1 MARARVA
8 SVEALTNAI
17 MQDRQRDRPREV
29 APLCFG
35 CGRAYTPGAIGDV
48 GRFCSLRCRD
58 AFDSGFPAYAPP
70 RSYRELVAG
79 QGPLGML
86 INCSGCGKKF
96 DSCGLRY
103 CSIECRRASRR
114 KQELDAELAGQPFR
128 AVKRRCG
135 HCGGAISNWRKGRRV
150 SSAVKFCS
158 PRCQRKGAQNAG
170 GRVASSRDVLVG
182 QTAKKC
188 PDNKGARA
196 GSGKG

>member
-1 MARARVA
+1 MARARTI

-17 MQDRQRDRPREV
+17 MDDRQRDRPREA
-29 APLCFG
+29 APLCFS
-35 CGRAYTPGAIGDV
+35 CGRAYTSGAIGDV

-70 RSYRELVAG
+70 KSYRELVAG

-96 DSCGLRY
+96 DSRGLRC
-103 CSIECRRASRR
+103 CSIECERAFRR
-114 KQELDAELAGQPFR
+114 KEELDAELARQPFR

-135 HCGGAISNWRKGRRV
+135 HCGGPIPNWRKGRRV
-150 SSAVKFCS
+150 SSAVKYCS
-158 PRCQRKGAQNAG
+158 SRCQRKGSQNAE
-170 GRVASSRDVLVG
+170 GRIASPRGVLVV

-188 PDNKGARA
+188 PENKGARA

>member
-17 MQDRQRDRPREV
+17 MRDRERDRTREIS
-29 APLCFG
+29 PLCFS
-35 CGRAYTPGAIGDV
+35 CGRAYTSGIGGV

-70 RSYRELVAG
+70 KSYRELVAW

-96 DSCGLRY
+96 DSCGLRC

-128 AVKRRCG
+128 AVKRRCS
-135 HCGGAISNWRKGRRV
+135 HCGGAIPNWRKGRRV

-158 PRCQRKGAQNAG
+158 PRCQRKGAQNAKE
-170 GRVASSRDVLVG
+170 RIASSRDVLVG